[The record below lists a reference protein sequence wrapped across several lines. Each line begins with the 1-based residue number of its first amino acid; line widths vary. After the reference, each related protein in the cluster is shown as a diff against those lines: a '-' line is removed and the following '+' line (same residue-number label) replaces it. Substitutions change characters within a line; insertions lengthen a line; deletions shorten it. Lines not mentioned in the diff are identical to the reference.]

1 MGRYSYQ
8 AHGVCHDDRSFLV
21 SNYSQRVGE
30 RAQQIQV
37 VRLVLAVLAAPLY
50 ALGWL
55 VGILVVALLW
65 LLAATA
71 VGFSDA
77 RARSRRPD

>member
-1 MGRYSYQ
+1 M
-8 AHGVCHDDRSFLV
+8 

>member
-1 MGRYSYQ
+1 M
-8 AHGVCHDDRSFLV
+8 
-21 SNYSQRVGE
+21 SNYTQRVGE

-77 RARSRRPD
+77 RTRSRRPD